1 MSHSAQ
7 KICYTL
13 VPFDGQY
20 KLQCQLTYI
29 VLEELLTRLSPKKNI
44 EFDLLDFCMFERQS
58 NTI

>member
-7 KICYTL
+7 KICYIL

-29 VLEELLTRLSPKKNI
+29 VLEELLTRLSPKKTYGVWFI
-44 EFDLLDFCMFERQS
+44 GFLYVWE
-58 NTI
+58 TI